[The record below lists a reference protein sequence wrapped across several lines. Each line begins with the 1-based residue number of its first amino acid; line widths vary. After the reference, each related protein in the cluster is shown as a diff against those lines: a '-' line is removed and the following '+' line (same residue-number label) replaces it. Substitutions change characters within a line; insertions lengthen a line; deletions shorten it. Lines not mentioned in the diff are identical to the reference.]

1 MIGGAGAGAA
11 GAVEFGRGH
20 TMRAI
25 AVPIVIVVIALCPG
39 PAAFAQGRP
48 AAPGLE
54 TLPLSSPA
62 YAGMDALYLAS
73 GAGTASNA
81 RPWSRSEALL
91 ILGRVDRSALGDPLA
106 RLYDAVEEAIG
117 SGRRFGEPDGFS
129 LGLGLDLAAEAY
141 YHANPDGF
149 YLESDW
155 AHGFESRD
163 PLARLRLDFALDEL
177 MYVYCDL
184 QYGRNLVS
192 YLDEV
197 SNMPDSG
204 VGAVVDERTASDE
217 SSDRAERGVY
227 VERSHIFGSGLV
239 SNVVLHSYDFDFEWP
254 KRAVATIGG
263 DRWTASLARDSISWG
278 NGRSGNFVLDG
289 HADFNDYARATAW
302 SDRFKYDWVNVFLP
316 TRTGTSE
323 APDDEFRVFMAHRLE
338 FRARGSLTL
347 ALSED
352 VMYRNDVFDP
362 RYLNPAFI
370 YHNLNNRSMFNAIA
384 HLELDWAPAPG
395 WKLYAQYAL
404 DQGRAPNESAA
415 QANAMAYLGG
425 VERGVAVGPGALTSS
440 IELAWTDPLLYRRD
454 GVDFIVVRRYFC
466 HGDPG
471 GYGYVSG
478 FDYLGYPYGGDVQLA
493 RADVEYLAPGVGTF
507 AVYATAMRRGQMSF
521 FTSHNLDGDN
531 DGMADYEGSTPSGD
545 EVDES
550 LVVGLYASVEL
561 PKPPVVAEAGAWLRV
576 DWIGRRARAKA
587 DGTYS
592 DAEADLQVSAGL
604 SASL

>member
-1 MIGGAGAGAA
+1 
-11 GAVEFGRGH
+11 
-20 TMRAI
+20 MRAI
-25 AVPIVIVVIALCPG
+25 SVFIVVAVIALG
-39 PAAFAQGRP
+39 SGGAAFAQGRP
-48 AAPGLE
+48 GGSALE

-62 YAGMDALYLAS
+62 YAAMDALYLAA

-81 RPWSRSEALL
+81 RPWSRSEALM
-91 ILGRVDRSALGDPLA
+91 ILGRIDRSSLDAPLA
-106 RLYDAVEEAIG
+106 RLYDAAEAAIG
-117 SGRRFGEPDGFS
+117 AGRRLVEADGFG

-141 YHANPDGF
+141 YHANTDGF

-155 AHGFESRD
+155 AHGFESRE
-163 PLARLRLDFALDEL
+163 PLARLRLDLALDEL

-184 QYGRNLVS
+184 QYGHNLVS

-197 SNMPDSG
+197 SSMPDSG
-204 VGAVVDERTASDE
+204 VGAVVGERTAADDSA
-217 SSDRAERGVY
+217 DRAERGVY
-227 VERSHIFGSGLV
+227 VERSYIYGSGLM
-239 SNVVLHSYDFDFEWP
+239 SNVVIHSYDFDFEWP

-263 DRWTASLARDSISWG
+263 ERWAASLARDSVSWG

-323 APDDEFRVFMAHRLE
+323 APDDGFRVFMGHRLE

-384 HLELDWAPAPG
+384 HLELDWSPAPG
-395 WKLYAQYAL
+395 WKLYGQYAL
-404 DQGRAPNESAA
+404 DQGRAPNESSA

-425 VERGVAVGPGALTSS
+425 VERGVAAGPGALTASV
-440 IELAWTDPLLYRRD
+440 ELAWTDPLLYRRD
-454 GVDFIVVRRYFC
+454 GVDFIVVRQYFC

-471 GYGYVSG
+471 GYGYVTR

-493 RADVEYLAPGVGTF
+493 RADIEYLAPGVGTF
-507 AVYATAMRRGQMSF
+507 AAYATAVRRGEMSF

-531 DGMADYEGSTPSGD
+531 DGLANYEGSTPSGD

-550 LVVGLYASVEL
+550 LVVGLYAKVAL
-561 PKPPVVAEAGAWLRV
+561 PRPAFAAGADAWLRV
-576 DWIGRRARAKA
+576 DWIGRRARAA
-587 DGTYS
+587 SDGSYR
-592 DAEADLQVSAGL
+592 DAEADLQVSAGV

>member
-1 MIGGAGAGAA
+1 
-11 GAVEFGRGH
+11 
-20 TMRAI
+20 MRAI
-25 AVPIVIVVIALCPG
+25 SVPLVIVTAFALGPG
-39 PAAFAQGRP
+39 VAAFAQGRP
-48 AAPGLE
+48 EGPGFE
-54 TLPLSSPA
+54 PLPLSSPA
-62 YAGMDALYLAS
+62 YAAVDALYLAT

-81 RPWSRSEALL
+81 RPWSRSEAMQ
-91 ILGRVDRSALGDPLA
+91 ILGRIDRSSLGAQLSG
-106 RLYDAVEEAIG
+106 LYDAAERAIG
-117 SGRRFGEPDGFS
+117 AGRRFGTPDGFS
-129 LGLGLDLAAEAY
+129 LGGGLDLAAEAY
-141 YHANPDGF
+141 YHANPDDF

-155 AHGFESRD
+155 AHGFESRE
-163 PLARLRLDFALDEL
+163 PLARLRLDFAIDEL

-184 QYGRNLVS
+184 QYGRNRIS

-197 SNMPDSG
+197 SNMPDAG
-204 VGAVVDERTASDE
+204 VGAVIGERTAVDDSA
-217 SSDRAERGVY
+217 DRAERGAY
-227 VERSHIFGSGLV
+227 VERSYSFGSGLI

-316 TRTGTSE
+316 TETGTAE
-323 APDDEFRVFMAHRLE
+323 APDQAFRVFLGHRLE
-338 FRARGSLTL
+338 FRALDSLTL

-404 DQGRAPNESAA
+404 DQGRAPNESSA

-425 VERGVAVGPGALTSS
+425 LERGFALGRGILTSS

-471 GYGYVSG
+471 GYGYVSHL
-478 FDYLGYPYGGDVQLA
+478 DYLGYPYGGDVQLA
-493 RADVEYLAPGVGTF
+493 RADLEYLAPGVGTF
-507 AVYATAMRRGQMSF
+507 SAYATAMIRGRMSF
-521 FTSHNLDGDN
+521 FTSHNLGGDN
-531 DGMADYEGSTPSGD
+531 GGMANYEGSTPSGD
-545 EVDES
+545 AVDER
-550 LVVGLYASVEL
+550 LVVGLYARVAL
-561 PKPPVVAEAGAWLRV
+561 PKPAIAAEASAWLRV
-576 DWIGRRARAKA
+576 DWIGRRVRAKA
-587 DGTYS
+587 DGSYS